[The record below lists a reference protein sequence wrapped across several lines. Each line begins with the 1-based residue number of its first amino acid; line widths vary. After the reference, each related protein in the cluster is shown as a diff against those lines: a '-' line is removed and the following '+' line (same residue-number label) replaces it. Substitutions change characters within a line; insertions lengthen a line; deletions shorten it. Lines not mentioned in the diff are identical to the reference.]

1 MNKKDFEVTLQKLLS
16 DAKKRNFDESVDVI
30 FTFKNMNLK
39 NKEHRFEF
47 FVTIPNPFIKKLK
60 TLIFVKD
67 KQLLESAKGIVDKI
81 IPEDKIKSLS
91 KKDIKKLAQD
101 YDLLL
106 AEGQAM
112 LSVGKYLGQTL
123 SPRGKMP
130 QIVPAN
136 PQAIKAFIDSA
147 YAKVKLSNKKN
158 KSSVAVQTRIGK
170 RSLDAS
176 QIADNTM
183 VVYNALV
190 DKLPAGI
197 HNIRRVLF
205 KTTMSAPIKVEGD
218 AK

>member
-1 MNKKDFEVTLQKLLS
+1 LNKKDFEDTFQKLIS

-30 FTFKNMNLK
+30 FTFQNMNLK
-39 NKEHRFEF
+39 NKDNRFEF
-47 FVTIPNPFIKKLK
+47 FVTIPNPFITKLK

-67 KQLLESAKGIVDKI
+67 KQLLESVKGIVNKI

-91 KKDIKKLAQD
+91 KKEIKQLAQE

-136 PQAIKAFIDSA
+136 PQAIKAFIDSS
-147 YAKVKLSNKKN
+147 YAKVKVSNKKN

-170 RSLDAS
+170 RSLSPS

-190 DKLPAGI
+190 DKLPAGV
-197 HNIRRVLF
+197 HNIRHILF
-205 KTTMSAPIKVEGD
+205 KTTMSKPIKVEGD